1 MLQTLTTK
9 GKSARIIEEKDFSI
23 HLYDTL
29 IGHEND
35 WDEVLEGSNV
45 LLSSNFLKA
54 IQEYPPIGM
63 QFRYIILKT
72 KQDEAFGL
80 LYYQLQYFNAAQSL
94 SEKENKNSPC
104 FFNTI
109 QKFLKGLV
117 AKQVEFNT
125 FVCGNLLLTGENGF
139 YFKKGSFAEENLF
152 KIISTTSERVQED
165 LNYSG
170 IQCNVCL
177 MKDYLIEIKELGAA
191 LTEKYYHEF
200 CIQPCMMM
208 KLNPSWKSFDD
219 YLDALQSKYR
229 IRAKRAI
236 KKSHHV
242 EKRELSLE
250 EIKEFQAE
258 IYQLYLGVAE
268 NAGFNTV
275 NLDAGY
281 FYGLKKHL
289 GDRFHLFAYFNNE
302 KMVGFYTIIGNNEE
316 AEAHFLGYDKQENAH
331 SQLYLNT
338 LYDIID
344 FSIQSGFKRINFS
357 RTALEI
363 KSSVGAVPQEM
374 ICYMKHRNKFS
385 NKFLRPILD
394 YLNPTVDW
402 KQRHPFK

>member
-9 GKSARIIEEKDFSI
+9 AKSARIIEEKDFNI
-23 HLYDTL
+23 YLYDTL
-29 IGHEND
+29 DGYEYD
-35 WDEVLEGSNV
+35 WDGVLEGSNV
-45 LLSSNFLKA
+45 LLSSDFLKA

-72 KQDEAFGL
+72 KQDKAFGL

-94 SEKENKNSPC
+94 SEKESKNSPC

-165 LNYSG
+165 LNHFG

-177 MKDYLIEIKELGAA
+177 MKDYPIEIKELGTA

-208 KLNPSWKSFDD
+208 KLNPNWKSFDD

-236 KKSHHV
+236 KKSQHL

-250 EIKEFQAE
+250 EIKQFQAE
-258 IYQLYLGVAE
+258 IYQLYLGIAE

-275 NLDAGY
+275 NLDPNY
-281 FYGLKKHL
+281 FYGLKQHL
-289 GDRFHLFAYFNNE
+289 VDNFHLFAYFNKE
-302 KMVGFYTIIGNNEE
+302 KMLGFYTIIGNNEE
-316 AEAHFLGYDKQENAH
+316 SEAHFLGYDKQENTH

-344 FSIQSGFKRINFS
+344 FSINSGFKKINFS

-374 ICYMKHRNKFS
+374 ICYMKHRNNFS